1 MTRALALLLLVA
13 LPAPAL
19 TVEVVSFG
27 FDGLCRRG
35 RPAPLAVRVTAEAG
49 FRGDLVLD
57 GGAVKR
63 VFPLDLAPR
72 GAAELRGVFVFHG
85 DPAVAWRAGPESG
98 TLALEAKQPEPG
110 EALVASERSAV
121 GRRADRYK
129 LDFPPGSRF
138 FFADFPADASPA
150 LFAAVDAVVLRHRG
164 ADREA
169 FASSVPGL
177 AAFRARGGAILWVGE
192 GEKAWEGRVD
202 PRDDASWGT
211 DAWAVFERPAWA
223 AGSRPYLPRLFGFA
237 LAPVL
242 LAALAA
248 ALVPGAPRF
257 RGAIAA
263 AVLAAGAALAP
274 LAAPPTLHLRESYA
288 LEFVRGREVDRL
300 EISAATTPVKGEPWY
315 AFAEGPV
322 PDPVFFSR
330 NDALERGVTVR
341 HEAAGGFGVTAGRAE
356 AGASVAVSRATHRVV
371 PGVLRPEGAGFVN
384 ETDRDLRLAF
394 VLTRGRARWI
404 GDLPAGSL
412 RTPGDELRIADLRS
426 RLGSSPAR
434 RILDLWWRR
443 ADQESR
449 WLVAFA
455 DEDPPPEGEAAS
467 RRSLGALVVVLL
479 PAE

>member
-1 MTRALALLLLVA
+1 MTRILAFLLLAA

-35 RPAPLAVRVTAEAG
+35 RPAPLAVRVSAEAG

-63 VFPLDLAPR
+63 VFPLDLPPR
-72 GAAELRGVFVFHG
+72 GAADLRGVFVFHG
-85 DPAVAWRAGPESG
+85 EPAVTWRAGAESG

-129 LDFPPGSRF
+129 MDFPPGSRF
-138 FFADFPADASPA
+138 FFADFPADASHA
-150 LFAAVDAVVLRHRG
+150 LFAAVDAVILKDRG
-164 ADREA
+164 ADRDA
-169 FASSVPGL
+169 FASSIPGL
-177 AAFRARGGAILWVGE
+177 AAFRARGGAILWVAE
-192 GEKAWEGRVD
+192 GEKAWEGRLD

-248 ALVPGAPRF
+248 ALVPGSPRF
-257 RGAIAA
+257 RGAVAA
-263 AVLAAGAALAP
+263 ALLAAGAALAP
-274 LAAPPTLHLRESYA
+274 LAAPATLHLRESYA

-315 AFAEGPV
+315 AFGDGPV

-330 NDALERGVTVR
+330 NDALERGVTIR
-341 HEAAGGFGVTAGRAE
+341 HEGGGFRVSAGRAE
-356 AGASVAVSRATHRVV
+356 AGASVAVARATHRAI

-384 ETDRDLRLAF
+384 ETDRDLRSAF
-394 VLTRGRARWI
+394 VVTRGRARWI

-412 RTPGDELRIADLRS
+412 RTPGEELRIADLRS
-426 RLGSSPAR
+426 RLGSAPAR
-434 RILDLWWRR
+434 RMLDLWWRR
-443 ADQESR
+443 ADQDAR

-455 DEDPPPEGEAAS
+455 EEDPPAEGEAAS
-467 RRSLGALVVVLL
+467 RRSLGAMVLVPL